1 MTTNPIRTGLPP
13 HARQVFKGE
22 IFEVWQWKQEMFDGT
37 TEIFERIWRYPSVE
51 VIATVG
57 DKIMLEEQD
66 QPDHP
71 NFLSLVSGRADR
83 SQDMLAEAQ
92 RELLEETGYRS
103 DDWHLLWKEG
113 GEGKVMHEVHY
124 FAARDCEK
132 VREQQLDAGE
142 RITLKLI
149 TFDDML
155 ALADEPRFW
164 TSPRFINR
172 LLRARTDSAARDELH
187 AMIFGEK

>member
-1 MTTNPIRTGLPP
+1 MTDAIPQGLPP

-57 DKIMLEEQD
+57 DKIILEEQD

-71 NFLSLVSGRADR
+71 NFLSLVSGCADR

-92 RELLEETGYRS
+92 RELLEETGYHC
-103 DDWHLLWKEG
+103 DDWHALWTENG
-113 GEGKVMHEVHY
+113 GGKVMHEVHY
-124 FAARDCEK
+124 FVARDCEK

-142 RITLKLI
+142 RITIKLI

-164 TSPRFINR
+164 MSPRFINR